1 MKPLSLRALTGGA
14 AIVGVLGF
22 LLHYSFK
29 VRALT
34 YIAPTPFLGL
44 LFILIACGLW
54 YYGRKVLA
62 LKNGNRDAI
71 SVTSATNV
79 AVFAY
84 ASAWIGA
91 GFTGLLIGLVLPML
105 SDLESSYV
113 ESAVMG
119 ALQAGVGAFSLTVV
133 AVVVERWCHIDE
145 DDESAKSR
153 GLEPEAG

>member
-1 MKPLSLRALTGGA
+1 MKPLSLRALGAVAVVAGG
-14 AIVGVLGF
+14 IGF

-29 VRALT
+29 VSAIT

-44 LFILIACGLW
+44 LFLLIAWGLW

-62 LKNGNRDAI
+62 LKDGNRDAI
-71 SVTSATNV
+71 SATAATNV

-91 GFTGLLIGLVLPML
+91 GFTGLLAGLIVPML
-105 SDLESSYV
+105 GDLESSFV
-113 ESAVMG
+113 QSAVTG
-119 ALQAGVGAFSLTVV
+119 ALLAGLGSLNLTMI
-133 AVVVERWCHIDE
+133 AVIVERWCHVDE
-145 DDESAKSR
+145 DDESPKSR